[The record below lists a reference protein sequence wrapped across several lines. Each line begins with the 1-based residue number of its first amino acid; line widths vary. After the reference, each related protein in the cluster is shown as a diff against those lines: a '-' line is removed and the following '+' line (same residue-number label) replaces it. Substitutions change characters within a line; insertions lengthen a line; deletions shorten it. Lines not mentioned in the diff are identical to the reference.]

1 MTKSRGILAPR
12 HRWTEAELATLRQF
26 YPDMSTQ
33 QVAVL
38 LSLKAGSVY
47 AKANSLGL
55 RKSDAF
61 LSTDRCTRIPRG
73 RAAPRMRATQ
83 FEPGHSSWNKGRK
96 GVNYDGMQATQFK
109 PGQKPH
115 TWVPIGSYRISGDGA
130 LERKVGDVPGPNH
143 LRWHPVSRLVW
154 EAANG
159 PVPKGHMVIFRPGK
173 KTTVLAEITLDR
185 LELISRA
192 EHARR
197 NHPNSRSPELAQL
210 VQLKGAI
217 TRQVNRI
224 RREAEQQQ
232 GTHA

>member
-61 LSTDRCTRIPRG
+61 LASDRSGRIQRG
-73 RAAPRMRATQ
+73 RTDPRMR
-83 FEPGHSSWNKGRK
+83 
-96 GVNYDGMQATQFK
+96 ATQFK